1 MKKQYVDFIG
11 FGEEDVTLD
20 DLEILTYSAAD
31 LMRCI
36 RKEVGNAKVTSVK
49 VIIRKAG
56 TTEACNITDP
66 VAKTV
71 GIKIEVEE

>member
-1 MKKQYVDFIG
+1 MTTQYGNFVM

-20 DLEILTYSAAD
+20 SLEILTCSAEN
-31 LMRCI
+31 LIRFI
-36 RKEVGNAKVTSVK
+36 RKEVGNAKVTSVQ